1 MDLNRKFE
9 KFEQIMSDNGIK
21 SDNQNVVVVKE
32 KKNDGLFEVDN
43 SKRIV
48 MVDNNRQVLTEWK

>member
-9 KFEQIMSDNGIK
+9 KFEKIMSDNGIK

-32 KKNDGLFEVDN
+32 KKNDGLFELDN

>member
-9 KFEQIMSDNGIK
+9 KFEKIMSDNGIK

>member
-48 MVDNNRQVLTEWK
+48 MVDNNRQILTEWK